1 MQLMRP
7 LLLILLVIVGLD
19 GHSQLADPIYFN
31 EKTHDFGAVPEQ
43 AGSAV
48 FQFEFTNRSSR
59 PIKIIA
65 VNPSCGCTTPDWTRE
80 AVQPGA
86 NGFIK
91 ASFDPKGRPGY
102 FNKTLSV
109 MTDWDANAIVLQIK
123 GNVVSGDGG
132 KYTAFPNLV
141 GGLSFHSTSCNV
153 GKVFINRENDAVNFP
168 IKNSSTDTV
177 KFLSVESPKY
187 IKVQYPK
194 SLAPGQSYDVKV
206 QFDAKLKNQYGF
218 MTENFIFHTNDKEM
232 PDKSVSVYVT
242 VEEFFPKL
250 TPQELEKAPVLSLS
264 ANVINFG
271 RVRSGVNLE
280 RDVKIKNTGKKDLVI
295 RYIQTNCSCLISK
308 IDKTTIKP
316 SEEVTLKSILNTT
329 GRSGPQ
335 NKSVTIYS
343 TDPQNPVQ
351 RVTLTTAVLD

>member
-1 MQLMRP
+1 MKVVLFFYLFYQI
-7 LLLILLVIVGLD
+7 ILCQA
-19 GHSQLADPIYFN
+19 QLADPIYFN
-31 EKTHDFGAVPEQ
+31 EKSHDFGSVPEQ
-43 AGSAV
+43 AGNAV

-59 PIKIIA
+59 PIKIIS
-65 VNPSCGCTTPDWTRE
+65 VNPSCGCTTPDWTKE

-86 NGFIK
+86 SGFIK

-141 GGLSFHSTSCNV
+141 GALSFHSTSCNV
-153 GKVFINRENDAVNFP
+153 GKVFINRENEAVNFP

-177 KFLSVESPKY
+177 KFLSVESPRY

-194 SLAPGQSYDVKV
+194 SLAPGQTYDVKV
-206 QFDAKLKNQYGF
+206 QFDAKMKNQYGF
-218 MTENFIFHTNDKEM
+218 LTENFIFHTNDKEM

-250 TPQELEKAPVLSLS
+250 SAQDLEKAPVLSLS

-271 RVRSGVNLE
+271 RVRAGANLE
-280 RDVKIKNTGKKDLVI
+280 RDVKIKNTGKKDLII

-308 IDKTTIKP
+308 VEKTTLKP
-316 SEEVTLKSILNTT
+316 NEEVALKSVLNTT